1 MSLESKQ
8 VQHGAAEILCGLQL
22 GSTEGDMI
30 ILIEK
35 LSCVCDGEERE
46 TENKR
51 RPWPRNELM
60 ASWSTDRR
68 SPVHRAEMF
77 F

>member
-35 LSCVCDGEERE
+35 LSCVCVMG
-46 TENKR
+46 KR
-51 RPWPRNELM
+51 GKQKTNEG
-60 ASWSTDRR
+60 RG
-68 SPVHRAEMF
+68 PEMS
-77 F
+77 